1 MVRPALACALL
12 LAVIGGCAK
21 QPGISQVAS
30 APAPTAAGLTPGGE
44 SGAGGAGGTST
55 VAAPRTAAA
64 APARSATTTRGGTVR
79 PKPGEYVEAAEL
91 HDIHFD
97 FDSYEIR
104 DIDQST
110 LDNYAAW
117 LKERAA
123 TLLLIEGHCDPRGTV
138 EYNISLGER
147 RAKAA
152 ANYLVSRGVASHRI
166 TIISYGEQR
175 PICRE
180 NDERCWSRNRRA
192 HFLVKDQ

>member
-1 MVRPALACALL
+1 MVRPALVCALL

-30 APAPTAAGLTPGGE
+30 APAPTAAGFTRGGG
-44 SGAGGAGGTST
+44 SAARGAGGTST
-55 VAAPRTAAA
+55 IAAPRTAAA
-64 APARSATTTRGGTVR
+64 PSRSATTTRGGTAR
-79 PKPGEYVEAAEL
+79 PKPGEYVDAAEL

-110 LDNYAAW
+110 LDKYAAW
-117 LKERAA
+117 LKERTA

-147 RAKAA
+147 RAKAT

-175 PICRE
+175 PICGD
-180 NDERCWSRNRRA
+180 NHERCWSRNRRA